1 MEFEE
6 VEQDSDPIFAASI
19 VGTPITSLVPVTD
32 EEWVV
37 HPTIK
42 KPLKVL
48 ESDTEEE
55 SDDGRV
61 ASPTGTTVER
71 IRQIENQIFIWHL
84 SQP

>member
-37 HPTIK
+37 HPTTK
-42 KPLKVL
+42 KPFKIL

-55 SDDGRV
+55 SDDDEITAINALACMHDPG
-61 ASPTGTTVER
+61 SD
-71 IRQIENQIFIWHL
+71 IEA
-84 SQP
+84 